1 MTMNVATVMELP
13 GAGDDDAMARSAL
26 GRVPPATR
34 KLQRIG
40 LTQNLGL
47 A

>member
-13 GAGDDDAMARSAL
+13 GAGDDDAMARSAPEDI
-26 GRVPPATR
+26 PPATGTVR
-34 KLQRIG
+34 RIG
-40 LTQNLGL
+40 LAQNLGL